1 VLGSENSQ
9 NLPLCK
15 HALLSTWITILITLS
30 LLLLLCRFK
39 VHYFKFKFNPSKLA
53 RWLYTIVRCHMDEG
67 WSKSDTGKVPN
78 GHFLLFPI
86 IHSWQTLQVWRQ
98 KRQLLIFQQK
108 RQLTIINGGLS
119 VGWILSIMALL
130 GGSLVTIPLHI
141 YLFIYLYLL
150 FSVLMEPRFH
160 AWSLWSLPTYLPTY
174 LSTYLLMSSW
184 RCTHTISWRS
194 NMWVPSVPSFS
205 NINFNQQT

>member
-1 VLGSENSQ
+1 MLGTENSQ
-9 NLPLCK
+9 NQPLCK

-67 WSKSDTGKVPN
+67 WSKLDTGKVPN
-78 GHFLLFPI
+78 GHFYLFPI
-86 IHSWQTLQVWRQ
+86 IHILQTLQVWRQ

-119 VGWILSIMALL
+119 VGWILSIMAITW
-130 GGSLVTIPLHI
+130 GVISHI
-141 YLFIYLYLL
+141 FIYLSNYIYY
-150 FSVLMEPRFH
+150 F
-160 AWSLWSLPTYLPTY
+160 
-174 LSTYLLMSSW
+174 
-184 RCTHTISWRS
+184 RC
-194 NMWVPSVPSFS
+194 
-205 NINFNQQT
+205 

>member
-1 VLGSENSQ
+1 MLGSENSQ

-78 GHFLLFPI
+78 GHFFLFPI

-98 KRQLLIFQQK
+98 KRQLLISQQK

-119 VGWILSIMALL
+119 VGLDSIDHGLTWGVISHYSLTYLSIYL
-130 GGSLVTIPLHI
+130 SIFTIFGANGTKI
-141 YLFIYLYLL
+141 SCII
-150 FSVLMEPRFH
+150 VMIV
-160 AWSLWSLPTYLPTY
+160 TYLPIY
-174 LSTYLLMSSW
+174 LSTY
-184 RCTHTISWRS
+184 
-194 NMWVPSVPSFS
+194 V
-205 NINFNQQT
+205 

>member
-1 VLGSENSQ
+1 MLGSENSQ

-108 RQLTIINGGLS
+108 RQLTIINGEPICGVDSIDHGLTRGVTS
-119 VGWILSIMALL
+119 HY
-130 GGSLVTIPLHI
+130 SL
-141 YLFIYLYLL
+141 
-150 FSVLMEPRFH
+150 
-160 AWSLWSLPTYLPTY
+160 TY
-174 LSTYLLMSSW
+174 LSIYLSIFTNF
-184 RCTHTISWRS
+184 RC
-194 NMWVPSVPSFS
+194 
-205 NINFNQQT
+205 

>member
-1 VLGSENSQ
+1 MLGSENSQ

-150 FSVLMEPRFH
+150 IFGANGTKISCMIVMIV
-160 AWSLWSLPTYLPTY
+160 TYLPTY
-174 LSTYLLMSSW
+174 LSTY
-184 RCTHTISWRS
+184 
-194 NMWVPSVPSFS
+194 V
-205 NINFNQQT
+205 